1 MNFRDQV
8 FIGDVLEKLREIPDG
23 IVQCCVTSPPYY
35 GLRDYETRSWFGGD
49 PSCQHDL
56 NIEHG
61 PHHPNQVEQTKW
73 KDAEAA
79 GKGQTA
85 ITNSCSKCGAW
96 YGQIGLEPT
105 SEMYVE
111 HLVTVFREVRRVL
124 RDDGT
129 LWLNLGDSYASTP
142 TGNMGTKS
150 GLHGAY
156 TSEIYTKTIREQYTK
171 YTRPLIP
178 KNLKQ
183 KDLIGIP
190 WMAAFAL
197 RSDGWWLRSD
207 IIWSKPNPMPESVTD
222 RPTKSHE
229 YVFLLTKNQDYFYDQ
244 EAIKEPSIGGHSSG
258 VKERAENHQEGRSGF
273 GTRVPWDD
281 LGQGRNK
288 RSVWTINTKPY
299 KGAHFA
305 VMPEELASL
314 CIKAGSSE
322 KGCCPKC
329 GAPWIR
335 TVEYKKWDY
344 EEPKINERD
353 GGITSAQGIDRTGLS
368 HFKYDKWRKE
378 NPPITTDWKPS
389 CQCNAT
395 DSVPCLILDPFAG
408 SGTTLSVAAQ
418 LGRSFVGIEINP
430 EYGKLIE
437 ERVRPAIEYRSQREI
452 FEMMMDLPSES
463 E

>member
-23 IVQCCVTSPPYY
+23 IVQCCVTSPPYFN
-35 GLRDYETRSWFGGD
+35 LRDYGMA
-49 PSCQHDL
+49 Q
-56 NIEHG
+56 
-61 PHHPNQVEQTKW
+61 
-73 KDAEAA
+73 
-79 GKGQTA
+79 
-85 ITNSCSKCGAW
+85 
-96 YGQIGLEPT
+96 QIGLETTP
-105 SEMYVE
+105 EEYIAK
-111 HLVTVFREVRRVL
+111 LVKVFQEVRRVL
-124 RDDGT
+124 RNDGV
-129 LWLNLGDSYASTP
+129 LFLNLGDTYAGGGRGGNPEEAPFRKPATN
-142 TGNMGTKS
+142 TGSVTGHAKERGIIPD
-150 GLHGAY
+150 GL
-156 TSEIYTKTIREQYTK
+156 K
-171 YTRPLIP
+171 P
-178 KNLKQ
+178 
-183 KDLIGIP
+183 KDLLGIP

-197 RSDGWWLRSD
+197 RTDSWWLRSD
-207 IIWSKPNPMPESVTD
+207 IIWSKENPMPESVTD

-229 YVFLLTKNQDYFYDQ
+229 YVFLLTKNQNYFYDQ

-329 GAPWIR
+329 GAPWERIIEK
-335 TVEYKKWDY
+335 TNI
-344 EEPKINERD
+344 INPLNKSSRFD
-353 GGITSAQGIDRTGLS
+353 IGKTGGHQANRSQEGDRFLNRALG
-368 HFKYDKWRKE
+368 
-378 NPPITTDWKPS
+378 WKPS
-389 CQCNAT
+389 CQCNVT

-418 LGRSFVGIEINP
+418 LGRSFIGIEINP

-437 ERVRPAIEYRSQREI
+437 ERVRPSIEYRSQKEI
-452 FEMMMDLPSES
+452 FDTMMDLPSES